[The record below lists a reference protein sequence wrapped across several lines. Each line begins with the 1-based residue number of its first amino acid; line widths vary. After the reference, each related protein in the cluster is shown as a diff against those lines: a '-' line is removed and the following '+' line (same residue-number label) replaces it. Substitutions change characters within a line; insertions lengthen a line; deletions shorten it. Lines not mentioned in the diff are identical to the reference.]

1 MGRVLMITNLHSM
14 EFEQYVLCFLMDD
27 DNSFNWLEVKPN
39 VDDFYATRHKE
50 IFKIIEN
57 QNILGKSYNFEVVVD
72 LLKSMGTL
80 ESVGGEQ
87 YFLDMMSHFAAPS
100 AVGSFIEK
108 LKKLTECRK
117 VEEAGRK
124 IMELAQNTLIDDMP
138 RIVHEIASGVESVL
152 ATDTRVDL
160 KTSAVEA
167 LEVLRI
173 KQEHKS
179 KGDGLAYGVNTGL
192 KNLDDL
198 LGDIEPT
205 HFCVIAA
212 APGGGKTTMAQM
224 IALNAVKRNKKS
236 CLFFSCEMAH
246 YEVTNRILSAQGRI
260 PYNNIQTGKM
270 SQEDYTTWVH
280 LTANVFPDYKLD
292 IVDKAGITIQEIRG
306 EVNKSIAK
314 YGEIGCIIVDYIQ
327 LLQDHKAK
335 DQFEKVSNISMALKK
350 IAKDFKV
357 PVIALSQLTKEAIG
371 RKITMSDLRGSGQI
385 AQDADKIILLSP
397 DAKGVGVIC
406 AEVAKNRQGAKG
418 EARLVS
424 AFDYCQFKPVAVK
437 EDH

>member
-1 MGRVLMITNLHSM
+1 MITNLHAQNI
-14 EFEQYVLCFLMDD
+14 EQAILVAFMTVDSSYE
-27 DNSFNWLEVKPN
+27 SLELKPN
-39 VDDFYATRHKE
+39 TDDFFAERHKQ
-50 IFKIIEN
+50 IFVAIESLSL
-57 QNILGKSYNFEVVVD
+57 QGKPYDALMVLD
-72 LLKSMGTL
+72 YL
-80 ESVGGEQ
+80 ESSNKLIYVGGED
-87 YFLDMMSHFAAPS
+87 YLKMIIAESPS
-100 AVGSFIEK
+100 SFYNLKTYVEK

-124 IMELAQNTLIDDMP
+124 IIELAQNTLIDDMP
-138 RIVHEIASGVESVL
+138 RLAQEIASGVESIV
-152 ATDTRVDL
+152 ATNTRVNL
-160 KTSAVEA
+160 ETSAVEA
-167 LEVLRI
+167 LEVMQM
-173 KQEHKS
+173 KQEHKAR
-179 KGDGLAYGVNTGL
+179 GDGRAYGVNTGL

-205 HFCVIAA
+205 HFCVVAA

-224 IALNAVKRNKKS
+224 IALNAVKRNSTS
-236 CLFFSCEMAH
+236 CLFFSCEMSH
-246 YEVTNRILSAQGRI
+246 HEVTNRILSAQGRI
-260 PYNNIQTGKM
+260 PYQNIQTGNM
-270 SQEDYTTWVH
+270 TQEDYGTWVQ
-280 LTANVFPDYKLD
+280 LTANVFPSYKLD

-306 EVNKSIAK
+306 EIKKSIAEH
-314 YGEIGCIIVDYIQ
+314 GEIGCVIVDYIQ
-327 LLQDHKAK
+327 LLEDKKAK

-357 PVIALSQLTKEAIG
+357 PVIALSQLTKESIG

-437 EDH
+437 EDF